1 MHIIWLT
8 SPYSQSYG
16 FSTNHLW
23 VWELDHKEGWALKNW
38 CFWTEVLENI
48 LESPLGFKEI
58 KPINPKGKQPWIFIG
73 RTDAEAEAPLLW
85 PTDAKNWLIGK
96 DPDARKDWGQ
106 EEKGVTENEI
116 VGWHHWMEMSLNKL
130 RQIVMDKKRR
140 RAAVQVAM
148 NCTWLERKWK
158 RKSLSHVQ
166 LFATPWPI
174 QSMEFSRLEYWSDLS
189 LLQGIVLSPGLNPG
203 LPHCRWILC
212 HLSHNGNPKIME

>member
-38 CFWTEVLENI
+38 CFWTEVLENM

-85 PTDAKNWLIGK
+85 PTDAKNWFIGK

-116 VGWHHWMEMSLNKL
+116 VGWHHWLIGNEFEQTQADSDGQEMPACCSSSGCKELY
-130 RQIVMDKKRR
+130 MTWKK
-140 RAAVQVAM
+140 VKVKVSQPCPTLCNPMTYTV
-148 NCTWLERKWK
+148 
-158 RKSLSHVQ
+158 H
-166 LFATPWPI
+166 
-174 QSMEFSRLEYWSDLS
+174 
-189 LLQGIVLSPGLNPG
+189 GIL
-203 LPHCRWILC
+203 
-212 HLSHNGNPKIME
+212 

>member
-1 MHIIWLT
+1 MTNLDSILKSRDITLLTKIHIIWLT

-23 VWELDHKEGWALKNW
+23 VWELDRKEGWALKNW
-38 CFWTEVLENI
+38 CFWTVVLENI

-58 KPINPKGKQPWIFIG
+58 KLINPKGKQPWIFIG

-116 VGWHHWMEMSLNKL
+116 VGWHHWL
-130 RQIVMDKKRR
+130 
-140 RAAVQVAM
+140 
-148 NCTWLERKWK
+148 
-158 RKSLSHVQ
+158 
-166 LFATPWPI
+166 
-174 QSMEFSRLEYWSDLS
+174 
-189 LLQGIVLSPGLNPG
+189 
-203 LPHCRWILC
+203 
-212 HLSHNGNPKIME
+212 NGNEFEQTQADSDGQEMLVCCSSSGCKELYMTWKKVKAEVSQPCPTLCNPMTYTVHGIL